1 LPNIDHAPRQRRFTG
16 LSATDR
22 AQERRTLLLD
32 AGLDLLGTA
41 GWRAMTVRSVLETA
55 RLNPRY
61 FYESFSDLDTLA
73 VAVYDRVVEELGA
86 AVWSALATAAEPA
99 DQVRAVV
106 ESIVTFV
113 DEDRRRGRVLYVEG
127 LGNEALNRR
136 RVETAGMVLAFVEDY
151 AAERRS
157 PHQSSDQVGRVATS
171 VLVGGFNQL
180 LVDWLAGQVRISRA
194 ELVEDA
200 TALFLAL
207 GDAAATIAQRRAGPT
222 EAPRRA
228 VLQHGG

>member
-1 LPNIDHAPRQRRFTG
+1 
-16 LSATDR
+16 
-22 AQERRTLLLD
+22 
-32 AGLDLLGTA
+32 
-41 GWRAMTVRSVLETA
+41 MTVRSVLETA

-61 FYESFSDLDTLA
+61 FYESFSDLDALA
-73 VAVYDRVVEELGA
+73 VAVYDRVVQELGA

-106 ESIVTFV
+106 ESIITFV

-136 RVETAGMVLAFVEDY
+136 RVQTAGMVLAFVEDY
-151 AAERRS
+151 AAEQRARTD
-157 PHQSSDQVGRVATS
+157 SSDQVGRVATS

-180 LVDWLAGQVRISRA
+180 LVDWLAGQVPMSRT

-207 GDAAATIAQRRAGPT
+207 GDTAAAIAARRASSTPAQTHGD
-222 EAPRRA
+222 PR
-228 VLQHGG
+228 HGG